1 MGTTPA
7 EIEKLQSYYEIN
19 LSHARWSFWASL
31 ASVIVGLLALLAGIF
46 ALIVNGQTEAGTIT
60 IVAGVLSEFISAT
73 FFFLYNKNLQQLK
86 FFYEKLIKFQDTYW
100 ALGLLNTLTGE
111 KKDKMTEIIV
121 SNLIMRNEPKSDLTP
136 EQIKAYI
143 EMMKMKE

>member
-1 MGTTPA
+1 M
-7 EIEKLQSYYEIN
+7 
-19 LSHARWSFWASL
+19 L
-31 ASVIVGLLALLAGIF
+31 AIK
-46 ALIVNGQTEAGTIT
+46 GQIEAGAIAT
-60 IVAGVLSEFISAT
+60 VAGVLSEFISAT

-111 KKDKMTEIIV
+111 KKDKMSEVII